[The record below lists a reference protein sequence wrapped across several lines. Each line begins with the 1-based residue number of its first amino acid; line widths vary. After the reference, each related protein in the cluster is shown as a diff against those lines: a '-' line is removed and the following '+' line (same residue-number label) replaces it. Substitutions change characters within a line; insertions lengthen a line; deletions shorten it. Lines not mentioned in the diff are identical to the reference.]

1 MEDNNVENVLASN
14 GGMSYFDRQSSGD
27 IGNQN
32 LNVGGGYG
40 SSAWGGN
47 GTDGKEK
54 TINRII
60 PLNVQ
65 SANHRVIDAN
75 ISPINARKKM
85 LMKEGFQKDI
95 RDVDMSSLRATE
107 PNYILK
113 ERFGAIAKDAAD
125 VSISLIAILIVCIV
139 IYWLFVK
146 IYVKSGVM
154 QWDEYDDE

>member
-1 MEDNNVENVLASN
+1 MEDDNVKNVLASN

-54 TINRII
+54 TLNRIM
-60 PLNVQ
+60 PLNAQ

-75 ISPINARKKM
+75 MCPINARKKM
-85 LMKEGFQKDI
+85 LMKEGFQKNI
-95 RDVDMSSLRATE
+95 RDIDMSSLRATE
-107 PNYILK
+107 PDYILK
-113 ERFGAIAKDAAD
+113 ERFGTIAKGAAD
-125 VSISLIAILIVCIV
+125 VSITLIAIFIICVVVYWIFV
-139 IYWLFVK
+139 RIY
-146 IYVKSGVM
+146 IKSGVM
-154 QWDEYDDE
+154 QWVERND